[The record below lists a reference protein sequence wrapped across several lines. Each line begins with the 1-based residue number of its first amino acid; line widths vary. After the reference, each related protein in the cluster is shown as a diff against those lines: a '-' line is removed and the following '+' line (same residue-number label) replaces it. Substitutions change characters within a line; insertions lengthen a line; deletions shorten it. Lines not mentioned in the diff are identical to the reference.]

1 MNYIVITLFI
11 FYQFP
16 VSVTDIRKDKIRDE
30 NSYNESSPGKAS
42 VLHEESST
50 SRDIDP
56 GLVFDFVQKLTC
68 ISSRSKEVSYCS

>member
-1 MNYIVITLFI
+1 M
-11 FYQFP
+11 
-16 VSVTDIRKDKIRDE
+16 TDIRKDKIRDE